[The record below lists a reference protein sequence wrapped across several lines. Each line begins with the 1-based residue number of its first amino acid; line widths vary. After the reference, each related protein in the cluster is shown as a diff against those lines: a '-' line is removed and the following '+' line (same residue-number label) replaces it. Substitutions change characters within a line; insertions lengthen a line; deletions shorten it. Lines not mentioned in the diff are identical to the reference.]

1 MASTKDWFEAMAAK
15 DIEAVMATV
24 HEDVLMIQNE
34 QVLDRSDLQT
44 GWLKS
49 MSGDDWIMSDWN
61 LKYEDEHSVAIDFKS
76 VEGGVHLQLRMTML
90 LKDGLMYRG
99 IIIAEPV

>member
-1 MASTKDWFEAMAAK
+1 MVTWRLVCPVSSLLPWRKSEIGQRRQSCPVCCPDLEEISVASTKDWFEAMAAK

-49 MSGDDWIMSDWN
+49 MSGDDWIMSD
-61 LKYEDEHSVAIDFKS
+61 
-76 VEGGVHLQLRMTML
+76 
-90 LKDGLMYRG
+90 
-99 IIIAEPV
+99 

>member
-34 QVLDRSDLQT
+34 QVLDRSDLQ
-44 GWLKS
+44 
-49 MSGDDWIMSDWN
+49 
-61 LKYEDEHSVAIDFKS
+61 
-76 VEGGVHLQLRMTML
+76 EG
-90 LKDGLMYRG
+90 
-99 IIIAEPV
+99 